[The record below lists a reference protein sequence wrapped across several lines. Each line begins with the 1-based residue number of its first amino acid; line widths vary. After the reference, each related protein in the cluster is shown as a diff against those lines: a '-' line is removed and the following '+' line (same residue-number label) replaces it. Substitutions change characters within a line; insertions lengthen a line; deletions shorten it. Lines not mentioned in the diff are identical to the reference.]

1 MPNLIWVDQ
10 AMIEAIAEVEG
21 FIDNKNIGSAR
32 KRVTPSSSNGRDGDV
47 GDWFKLVVEAIDFT
61 LLTREMDRSAINASA
76 RSVRATVQLAFGL
89 DAKIGGRADV
99 LDLGAFYRPSKY
111 SRSTLDRVDI
121 HMERKLSDR
130 L

>member
-1 MPNLIWVDQ
+1 MPNLVWVDQ
-10 AMIEAIAEVEG
+10 AMVEAIAEVEC
-21 FIDNKNIGSAR
+21 FIDNKNIGSAC
-32 KRVTPSSSNGRDGDV
+32 KRVTPSGSNGRDGDV

-61 LLTREMDRSAINASA
+61 LLTGEMDRSAIDAST
-76 RSVRATVQLAFGL
+76 RSIRATVQLAFGL